1 MKNLLLALTIAVV
14 SLASASAINPNEA
27 FSALS
32 HLLMAVMSGERG
44 CVVFV
49 DAIVEDKERD
59 AIQDASIEMKGT
71 YLNMVIP
78 NYFNI
83 TIN

>member
-1 MKNLLLALTIAVV
+1 
-14 SLASASAINPNEA
+14 
-27 FSALS
+27 
-32 HLLMAVMSGERG
+32 MSGQWG
-44 CVVFV
+44 SVVFI

-59 AIQDASIEMKGT
+59 AIQAASIEMKGN

-78 NYFNI
+78 KYFNI

>member
-1 MKNLLLALTIAVV
+1 
-14 SLASASAINPNEA
+14 
-27 FSALS
+27 
-32 HLLMAVMSGERG
+32 MAVMSGERG

>member
-1 MKNLLLALTIAVV
+1 
-14 SLASASAINPNEA
+14 
-27 FSALS
+27 
-32 HLLMAVMSGERG
+32 MSGEWG
-44 CVVFV
+44 TVYFV

-59 AIQDASIEMKGT
+59 AIQAAAIKMKGN